1 MCIRDREKEQK
12 IIRKMMGYISGKIKS
27 ENCSLGNSAWL
38 SDKYDYS
45 REAGSILK
53 NDYNAYSLTG
63 EMGSKS
69 FNDKINKWIDEQTGG
84 KIKGNL
90 KTNKDMAML
99 LLSAVN
105 FKEQWKVRFDKNN
118 TCLLYTSRCV

>member
-1 MCIRDREKEQK
+1 MV
-12 IIRKMMGYISGKIKS
+12 YINGKIKS

-45 REAGSILK
+45 REAGTILK

-105 FKEQWKVRFDKNN
+105 FKEQCRRIDQ
-118 TCLLYTSRCV
+118 

>member
-1 MCIRDREKEQK
+1 MTAGQSREQILNSFGKNMFRADVSDCINVNDREEKEQK

-69 FNDKINKWIDEQTGG
+69 FNDKINKWICYFS
-84 KIKGNL
+84 KSI
-90 KTNKDMAML
+90 
-99 LLSAVN
+99 
-105 FKEQWKVRFDKNN
+105 
-118 TCLLYTSRCV
+118 